1 MTLSTRR
8 LLTAACVAIALTI
21 GFFAAY
27 RLALNELRVQVLNAL
42 GPDAEIGDIDLSFR
56 AIQISALKLKS
67 PAGWPAKYA
76 LSADAITIIPN
87 LTSLFTDTIVISLIK
102 AEHATL
108 VVVRDRGGKMRMM
121 PGLTER
127 KASSSK
133 NAGDGASTAMRILI
147 GEVMLKDSSVSFFD
161 AGARSPPLEIKLDN
175 VNARLSNLRMP
186 GLADKSNINI
196 SATIK
201 GPVHQGTL
209 SVDGWMV
216 MANKDSDIKT
226 IVRGADIVSLEPYL
240 IKKAETGV
248 RKGVL
253 DLDLHSKIS
262 TERVSAPGVLRLK
275 DLELGSDGGTGTFMG
290 MPRDAVIGMLRERDG
305 GITIP
310 FTIAGNL
317 NDPNFALDSAFKA
330 RVGLAAAATLG
341 LTIRDL
347 IDVFGNRK
355 DTSGESDGN
364 AGKVIE
370 ALKGLFGKH

>member
-1 MTLSTRR
+1 M
-8 LLTAACVAIALTI
+8 AACVAIVLTI

-27 RLALNELRVQVLNAL
+27 RLALNELCVQVLNAL

-76 LSADAITIIPN
+76 LSADAIKIIPN

-108 VVVRDRGGKMRMM
+108 AVVRDRGGKMRMM

-133 NAGDGASTAMRILI
+133 SAGDGASSAMRILI
-147 GEVMLKDSSVSFFD
+147 GEVLLKDSSVSFFD
-161 AGARSPPLEIKLDN
+161 AGVRSPPLEIKLDN

-226 IVRGADIVSLEPYL
+226 VVRGADIVALEPYL

-262 TERVSAPGVLRLK
+262 AERVTAPGVLKLK
-275 DLELGSDGGTGTFMG
+275 DLELRSDGGTGTFMG
-290 MPRDAVIGMLRERDG
+290 MPRDSVIGMLRERDG

-341 LTIRDL
+341 LTIREL